1 MALEHE
7 YGSSSA
13 DAATHHR
20 GKVVMLA
27 VAAAVGG
34 FLFGFDSSVIN
45 GAVDAI
51 AGHFTLSAFAKG
63 FVVAIALLGS
73 AVGAWLAGG
82 WADKWG
88 RTRVM
93 VIAAVLFAVSAVGSS
108 FPFAAWDLAFWR
120 VVGGIGIGIASVIA
134 PAYIA
139 EIAPAAIRGRLGSLQ
154 QLAIVLGIFVALLSD
169 AFFLNAAGTDS
180 SGEKNAQNIIWG
192 LQAWQ
197 WMFLVGVIPALVY
210 GFLALQIP
218 ESPRFLVAKGRM
230 REALKVLRTTVGED
244 EAEKKAAEIKESLD
258 TEHQPTMKDIRGPA
272 FGLMP
277 IVWVGIALSAFQQL
291 VGINVIFYYSTTLWS
306 SVGFSQQDSATI
318 SVFTAVL
325 NILVTLVAIALVDK
339 IGRKRLLLIGSAGM
353 AFSLALATVAF
364 TQGSID
370 SAGAVHL
377 GNPWGILALIGAN
390 MFVVF
395 FGATWGPVVWV
406 LLGEMFPN
414 SIRAAALSVA
424 AAAQWICNFL
434 ITVSFP
440 PMSEKLGLP
449 VTYGF
454 YMVCAVLSF
463 IFVKAKVVETRGLEL
478 EEMGTG
484 KLAEPIPRRT
494 RARNK

>member
-1 MALEHE
+1 MALEEE

-13 DAATHHR
+13 DAASHHR
-20 GKVVMLA
+20 GKVIMLA

-51 AGHFTLSAFAKG
+51 AGHFALSAFVKG
-63 FVVAIALLGS
+63 LVVAIALLGS

-82 WADKWG
+82 WADRWG

-93 VIAAVLFAVSAVGSS
+93 VIGAVLFALSAVGSS

-120 VVGGIGIGIASVIA
+120 VVGGVGIGIASVIA

-180 SGEKNAQNIIWG
+180 TGEKNAQNIVLG

-197 WMFLVGVIPALVY
+197 WMFLVGVIPAIVY
-210 GFLALQIP
+210 GILALQIP

-230 REALKVLRTTVGED
+230 REALKVLHTTVGD
-244 EAEKKAAEIKESLD
+244 EAEQKAAEIKETLD

-306 SVGFSQQDSATI
+306 SVGFSKEDSALI
-318 SVFTAVL
+318 SVFTSVL

-353 AFSLALATVAF
+353 AISLGLATVAF
-364 TQGSID
+364 TQSSID
-370 SAGAVHL
+370 SSGAVHL
-377 GNPWGILALIGAN
+377 GNPWGLLALIGAN

-414 SIRAAALSVA
+414 KIRAAALSVA

-440 PMSEKLGLP
+440 VMSEKLGLP

-454 YMVCAVLSF
+454 YVLCAVLSF
-463 IFVKAKVVETRGLEL
+463 IFVKTKVVETRGLEL

-484 KLAEPIPRRT
+484 KLAEPIVRRS
-494 RARNK
+494 RARHS